1 MHVSSGLRAAVAVA
15 TIAAVV
21 ALLALWAV
29 PDAHASS
36 DGGTGASLA
45 ATAPGYDISWPQ
57 CSGPYPAD
65 PAFGIVGVNRGIV
78 YNPNPCL
85 ASEVIWAGGAG
96 AGLYANTANP
106 GPALSSHWPTGQTS
120 PRVCSA
126 ANPDTAECAYDY
138 GYNAA
143 ADSYADAV
151 AAFSA
156 LGLTESPAGSPW
168 WLDIEISNSWR
179 SDVALNVAALSGAVD
194 YLGGVVHVASLGF
207 YSTSDQWGVI
217 TGGTTSFSAYPSW
230 VAGAADAA
238 DASANCGGAGFTGGG
253 VALAQYPSGGFD
265 ANLRCSAPP
274 VLTSIVVS
282 PATVSVQAG
291 GSVQFGASGRDQDG
305 QTLSPQPTFSWTA
318 SGGGTVDGS
327 GRFTAGSTAGGPF
340 TVTAWGGGVT
350 GTAHVTVTSAPDFS
364 LSASPT
370 SVSIGRGGSATYTV
384 TIAQIGGFAGSVT
397 LKASGA
403 PAGSTV
409 TFGPNPT
416 GTSSTLTVKSSR
428 TGPKG
433 TFTLTVSGSS
443 GTLVRMTTATL
454 KVTK

>member
-1 MHVSSGLRAAVAVA
+1 LHVASGLRAAVAVA
-15 TIAAVV
+15 TVAAVI
-21 ALLALWAV
+21 ALLAPWAV
-29 PDAHASS
+29 PDTHASS
-36 DGGTGASLA
+36 NGGTGASLA

-57 CSGPYPAD
+57 CGGPYPAD
-65 PAFGIVGVNRGIV
+65 PAFGVVGVNKGIV
-78 YNPNPCL
+78 YSPNPCL
-85 ASEVIWAGGAG
+85 ASEVTWAGGAG

-156 LGLTESPAGSPW
+156 LGLTESPADSPW

-194 YLGGVVHVASLGF
+194 YLGSVVHVPSLGF

-217 TGGTTSFSAYPSW
+217 TGGTSTFSAYPSW
-230 VAGAADAA
+230 VTGAADAA
-238 DASANCGGAGFTGGG
+238 DASANCGGLGFTGGG
-253 VALAQYPSGGFD
+253 VALAQYPSDGFD
-265 ANLRCSAPP
+265 ANLRCSP
-274 VLTSIVVS
+274 VLTSILVS

-291 GSVQFGASGRDQDG
+291 GSVQFGASGHDQYG
-305 QTLSPQPTFSWTA
+305 QTLSPQSAFSWSV
-318 SGGGTVDGS
+318 SGGGTVDAS

-340 TVTAWGGGVT
+340 TVTASGGGVT

-364 LSASPT
+364 VSMSPT
-370 SVSIGRGGSATYTV
+370 LVTIGRGGTATYTV
-384 TIAQIGGFAGSVT
+384 TIAPIGGFAGSVA
-397 LKASGA
+397 LAASGA
-403 PAGSTV
+403 PAGATV
-409 TFGPNPT
+409 VYGTNPT
-416 GTSSTLTVKSSR
+416 GGSSTLRVKSSR

-433 TFTLTVSGSS
+433 TFTLTVTGSS
-443 GTLVRMTTATL
+443 GTLVRTTTATL